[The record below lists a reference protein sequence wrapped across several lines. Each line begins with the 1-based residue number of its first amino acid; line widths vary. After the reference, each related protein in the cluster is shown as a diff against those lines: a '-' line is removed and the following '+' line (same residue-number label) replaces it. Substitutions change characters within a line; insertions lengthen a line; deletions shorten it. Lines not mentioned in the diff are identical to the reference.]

1 MTFSAP
7 ELQEQLAAE
16 RDGDPFLVLR
26 GADGRQR
33 LLRLEGDRFTVG
45 RDPSSDLALDWDEN
59 VSRLHALLE
68 RLAGSWTVADGDLS
82 RNGTFVNEARV
93 RGRRRLHDRDI
104 LRFAGTRVIF
114 RAPSAQAD
122 ETPFVPTESAATRA
136 VSPAQRRVLSA
147 LCAPLLDAREPVSA
161 TPSNIEIA
169 ESIGISVESVR
180 SHMKA
185 LFREFDIPALPQYR
199 KRMELARRALN
210 AGAITSRDEGR

>member
-7 ELQEQLAAE
+7 ELVEQLAAE

-26 GADGRQR
+26 DGDGRQR

-45 RDPSSDLALDWDEN
+45 RDPASDLALDWDEN

-68 RLAGSWTVADGDLS
+68 RLAGSWTVADVDLS
-82 RNGTFVNEARV
+82 RNGTFVNEVRV
-93 RGRRRLHDRDI
+93 RGRRRLYDRDI

-122 ETPFVPTESAATRA
+122 ETPFLPTQRTTGA
-136 VSPAQRRVLSA
+136 VTPAQRRVLAA
-147 LCAPLLDAREPVSA
+147 LCAPLLDAHEPVPA
-161 TPSNIEIA
+161 TPSNNEIA
-169 ESIGISVESVR
+169 DSIGISVESVR

-210 AGAITSRDEGR
+210 AGVITSRDEGL